1 MTITSAQQDAFIRR
15 LAAAASYFCC
25 LIAFY
30 IDIGQDMGAKYFMP
44 ILLPVIAALVL
55 TQYATRVSIFSRAA
69 LPNLITSLGWS
80 MTFPLLYAWTY
91 NSVWYQSK
99 ICFDFVVGTAAF
111 VLLMSIESVLTRL
124 GHVKISSLFMA
135 LLNFACLAIPFIQWV
150 YYCLFWHCLTPASLM
165 ALYLTNYNESIDFI
179 QSNLGLVPTLL
190 IFAGFALFI
199 YLAYRAHLHFARLT
213 EDDEASALRLS
224 TLGVLT
230 FLALWAHSYYIP
242 QTSFAELWED
252 VTTYV
257 TQTQEYSIGH
267 DERYDSLI
275 IDTENTLAA
284 KAPGTVILIFN
295 LIIFT
300 VASLLF
306 GVDRALLSLLTYYI
320 ASRIIDKVEEG
331 LDTAKQVI
339 VITDDAEP
347 IADAIYKRLGRT
359 VTISSARGLVS
370 GKKEMLYVVITRLEL
385 PELREIVEE
394 SDESAFITISDVN
407 EIIGKHVQKVD
418 KAVVEELE
426 A

>member
-1 MTITSAQQDAFIRR
+1 MTAKRDAEKHPWKRY
-15 LAAAASYFCC
+15 L
-25 LIAFY
+25 L
-30 IDIGQDMGAKYFMP
+30 KYFMVTLG
-44 ILLPVIAALVL
+44 ILLDAIARELFLVPNSVLDGGLTGISLMIQYKTGWPLGIIVSVFNLPFIFLGWKQVGKRFAVAYTYALAVFTLFTQMFHHVAPVTENELLSVVFGGFLLGAGVGLVL
-55 TQYATRVSIFSRAA
+55 RGGACIDGTELVALMISRKSNVS
-69 LPNLITSLGWS
+69 T
-80 MTFPLLYAWTY
+80 
-91 NSVWYQSK
+91 
-99 ICFDFVVGTAAF
+99 
-111 VLLMSIESVLTRL
+111 
-124 GHVKISSLFMA
+124 
-135 LLNFACLAIPFIQWV
+135 
-150 YYCLFWHCLTPASLM
+150 
-165 ALYLTNYNESIDFI
+165 
-179 QSNLGLVPTLL
+179 
-190 IFAGFALFI
+190 
-199 YLAYRAHLHFARLT
+199 
-213 EDDEASALRLS
+213 
-224 TLGVLT
+224 
-230 FLALWAHSYYIP
+230 
-242 QTSFAELWED
+242 
-252 VTTYV
+252 
-257 TQTQEYSIGH
+257 
-267 DERYDSLI
+267 
-275 IDTENTLAA
+275 
-284 KAPGTVILIFN
+284 GTVILIFN

>member
-1 MTITSAQQDAFIRR
+1 MAQNA
-15 LAAAASYFCC
+15 L
-25 LIAFY
+25 
-30 IDIGQDMGAKYFMP
+30 KYFMITLG
-44 ILLPVIAALVL
+44 ILIDAIALELFLIPNSVLDGGLTGISLMIQYKTGWPLGLIVSVFNLPFIFLGWKQVGKRFAVAYTYALAVFTLFTQMFHHVAPVTENELLSVVFGGFLLGAGVGLVL
-55 TQYATRVSIFSRAA
+55 RGGACIDGTELVALMISRKSNVS
-69 LPNLITSLGWS
+69 T
-80 MTFPLLYAWTY
+80 
-91 NSVWYQSK
+91 
-99 ICFDFVVGTAAF
+99 
-111 VLLMSIESVLTRL
+111 
-124 GHVKISSLFMA
+124 
-135 LLNFACLAIPFIQWV
+135 
-150 YYCLFWHCLTPASLM
+150 
-165 ALYLTNYNESIDFI
+165 
-179 QSNLGLVPTLL
+179 
-190 IFAGFALFI
+190 
-199 YLAYRAHLHFARLT
+199 
-213 EDDEASALRLS
+213 
-224 TLGVLT
+224 
-230 FLALWAHSYYIP
+230 
-242 QTSFAELWED
+242 
-252 VTTYV
+252 
-257 TQTQEYSIGH
+257 
-267 DERYDSLI
+267 
-275 IDTENTLAA
+275 
-284 KAPGTVILIFN
+284 GTVILIFN

>member
-1 MTITSAQQDAFIRR
+1 MTAKRDAEKHPWKRY
-15 LAAAASYFCC
+15 L
-25 LIAFY
+25 L
-30 IDIGQDMGAKYFMP
+30 KYFMVTLG
-44 ILLPVIAALVL
+44 ILLDAIALELFLVPNSVLDGGLTGISLMIQYKTGWPLGLIVSVFNLPFIFLGWKQVGKRFAVAYTYALAVFTLFTQMFHHVAPVTENELLSVVFGGFLLGAGVGLVL
-55 TQYATRVSIFSRAA
+55 RGGACIDGTELVALMISRKSNVS
-69 LPNLITSLGWS
+69 T
-80 MTFPLLYAWTY
+80 
-91 NSVWYQSK
+91 
-99 ICFDFVVGTAAF
+99 
-111 VLLMSIESVLTRL
+111 
-124 GHVKISSLFMA
+124 
-135 LLNFACLAIPFIQWV
+135 
-150 YYCLFWHCLTPASLM
+150 
-165 ALYLTNYNESIDFI
+165 
-179 QSNLGLVPTLL
+179 
-190 IFAGFALFI
+190 
-199 YLAYRAHLHFARLT
+199 
-213 EDDEASALRLS
+213 
-224 TLGVLT
+224 
-230 FLALWAHSYYIP
+230 
-242 QTSFAELWED
+242 
-252 VTTYV
+252 
-257 TQTQEYSIGH
+257 
-267 DERYDSLI
+267 
-275 IDTENTLAA
+275 
-284 KAPGTVILIFN
+284 GTVILIFN